1 MSLKSFHSILVAN
14 RAEIAVRVMRTA
26 KQLGYRTIAIYSEAD
41 AAAPHVKTADD
52 AVLIGPAPVAE
63 SYLDVDRV
71 LAAAKKSGAEA
82 IHPGYGF
89 LSENAGFARAC
100 AQAGLV
106 FIGPPADAIDL
117 MGNKAQ
123 AKRHMTKAGVPCV
136 PGYQGEDQS
145 DAVFVEAANEIGF
158 PVMVKAAAGG
168 GGRGMRLVTDAGQL
182 VTALELAR
190 SESQNAFGSGEL
202 ILEKA
207 LVRPRHVEVQV
218 FADAHGNAIH
228 LGERDC
234 SVQRRHQKVIEEAP
248 CPIMTDVLRE
258 QMGAAAIEAAQSIDY
273 RGAGTV
279 EFLLDESGAF
289 YFLEMNTR
297 LQVEHP
303 VTEMITGTD
312 LVGLQI
318 QVAQGEPLG
327 FSQAY
332 VSLDGH
338 AIEVR
343 LYAEDPA
350 NDFLPST
357 GTIDLWRPPCGDGV
371 RVDAGIETGLEVSP
385 FYDPMLAKVVAW
397 GATRDVARRRLIEA
411 LEQTAL
417 FGVSS
422 NRDFLIAA
430 LGKDAFAS
438 GEATTAFIAEE
449 FSESELRDT
458 VPVFEQIAVAAV
470 LQYVAAREVARDRA
484 IAVSDA
490 LDNWSSAGD
499 LVSRY
504 RYSVAETEFDLTV
517 SPRGRNDY
525 VVVRDE
531 DELAVCVLDH
541 ADNVANVVVGE
552 HRHRVL
558 FEIPEAGRIHLAM
571 DGRVAS
577 LRNAIAVGA
586 QAEEEAGG
594 GSVVAPMHG
603 MLLEVVVVTGQSVSK
618 GDRLAVLE
626 AMKMQHE
633 ILAQIDGRISEVL
646 RNAGEQ
652 VGADELILQIEEI
665 ET

>member
-1 MSLKSFHSILVAN
+1 M
-14 RAEIAVRVMRTA
+14 TA
-26 KQLGYRTIAIYSEAD
+26 A
-41 AAAPHVKTADD
+41 
-52 AVLIGPAPVAE
+52 
-63 SYLDVDRV
+63 
-71 LAAAKKSGAEA
+71 
-82 IHPGYGF
+82 
-89 LSENAGFARAC
+89 
-100 AQAGLV
+100 
-106 FIGPPADAIDL
+106 
-117 MGNKAQ
+117 
-123 AKRHMTKAGVPCV
+123 
-136 PGYQGEDQS
+136 
-145 DAVFVEAANEIGF
+145 
-158 PVMVKAAAGG
+158 
-168 GGRGMRLVTDAGQL
+168 
-182 VTALELAR
+182 
-190 SESQNAFGSGEL
+190 
-202 ILEKA
+202 
-207 LVRPRHVEVQV
+207 
-218 FADAHGNAIH
+218 
-228 LGERDC
+228 
-234 SVQRRHQKVIEEAP
+234 
-248 CPIMTDVLRE
+248 LRE
-258 QMGAAAIEAAQSIDY
+258 QMGAAAVEAARSIDY

-279 EFLLDESGAF
+279 EFLLDESGTF

-303 VTEMITGTD
+303 VTEMITGRD

-327 FSQAY
+327 FSQAD

-357 GTIDLWRPPCGDGV
+357 GTVDLWSPPCGDGV

-397 GATRDVARRRLIEA
+397 GETRDVARRRLIEA

-430 LGKDAFAS
+430 LGKDVFAS
-438 GEATTAFIAEE
+438 GGATTAFIAEE
-449 FSESELRDT
+449 FSDSELGDT
-458 VPVFEQIAVAAV
+458 VPAFEQVAAAAV
-470 LQYVAAREVARDRA
+470 LQYVAEREVARECA
-484 IAVSDA
+484 VAVSDA

-504 RYSVAETEFDLTV
+504 QYVVAETEFDLTV

-525 VVVRDE
+525 VVVREE
-531 DELAVCVLDH
+531 DELAVCLLDC

-552 HRHRVL
+552 HRRRIL
-558 FEIPEAGRIHLAM
+558 FDIPEAGRIHLAM

-586 QAEEEAGG
+586 EADEQAGG
-594 GSVVAPMHG
+594 GDVVAPMHG
-603 MLLEVVVVTGQSVSK
+603 MLLEVVVVAGQMVSK

-633 ILAQIDGRISEVL
+633 ILAQIDGKVSEVL

-652 VGADELILQIEEI
+652 VGADELILQIEEV